1 MKNIIGFI
9 ILIVVCLGLGIAL
22 ITIKK
27 QAADQQALDEK
38 TIQSFSN
45 NLASTTKDLDEQ
57 RNVSSELQKD
67 LATQKKNYEKNYE
80 ELTNN
85 FVQVSGNLAKTEAS
99 LEASQQE
106 VAKRDAKI
114 TELENENQSLD
125 RRASEL
131 TNAIS
136 SLNVEIAETQRKLA
150 SAEGD
155 KAFLSKELKRMMA
168 DLNEYQR
175 QFNDLT
181 IVKAQLSKLKDQMIM
196 ARRLEWAR
204 TGVYAAA
211 EQKGAQRLMTGL
223 KAAPHEPERPNYDL
237 NVEIRSDG
245 TTRVIPPLTNGVP
258 SSTGR

>member
-67 LATQKKNYEKNYE
+67 LATQKKTYEKNYE

-85 FVQVSGNLAKTEAS
+85 FVQVSGNLAKTQAS

-114 TELENENQSLD
+114 TELENENQTLD
-125 RRASEL
+125 RR
-131 TNAIS
+131 
-136 SLNVEIAETQRKLA
+136 
-150 SAEGD
+150 
-155 KAFLSKELKRMMA
+155 
-168 DLNEYQR
+168 
-175 QFNDLT
+175 
-181 IVKAQLSKLKDQMIM
+181 
-196 ARRLEWAR
+196 
-204 TGVYAAA
+204 
-211 EQKGAQRLMTGL
+211 GA
-223 KAAPHEPERPNYDL
+223 
-237 NVEIRSDG
+237 
-245 TTRVIPPLTNGVP
+245 
-258 SSTGR
+258 